1 MGLFFADFIGTLLP
15 TLLLVFLFK
24 QFLSYRNA
32 ILAANGA
39 LLVAGPF
46 LSMWGHDYDH
56 LDFSVAPPQVA
67 VFIVM
72 WLSYRYG
79 LKTATAQA

>member
-1 MGLFFADFIGTLLP
+1 MILFSAEFVGTLLP
-15 TLLLVFLFK
+15 TMLLVFLLK
-24 QFLSYRNA
+24 HFLSYRNA

-39 LLVAGPF
+39 LLVIGPA
-46 LSMWGHDYDH
+46 LSMWGHGYDH
-56 LDFSVAPPQVA
+56 LDFTRVLPQVA

-79 LKTATAQA
+79 LKTAQA